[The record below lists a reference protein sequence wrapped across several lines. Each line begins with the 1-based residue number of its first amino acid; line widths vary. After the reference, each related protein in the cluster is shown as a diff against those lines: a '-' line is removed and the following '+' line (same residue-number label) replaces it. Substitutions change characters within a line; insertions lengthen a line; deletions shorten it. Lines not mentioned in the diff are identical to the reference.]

1 MTLSNIWTRK
11 PNKTVDIYTD
21 INDLKIGDLKKN
33 DPVAGVRALLPEVG
47 LQVLGTGHAVPGEP
61 VPNAR
66 LAELVDTSDEWIVSR
81 TGIRERYFCKD
92 ENNLDIAREA
102 AVLALQR
109 AGVKPEEIGV
119 CLVATFTPDH
129 MSPSIA
135 CQLQYELG
143 MQEDTIVFDINAAC
157 AGFLYAL
164 QTAHK
169 LLLAAPRRYALVLGS
184 EVISRALDFDD
195 RSTCVLFG
203 DGAAAVV
210 VELSADHK
218 YYSICGS
225 RGDTGKLLYCS
236 GPADER
242 LGIKPY
248 TVHMN
253 GPEVFRFAVDIIPR
267 SINAV
272 LDKAGLELDDIDHVV
287 CHQANNRIIAHVIKY
302 MKARPEQFF
311 VNLQHYGNTS
321 SASIPIALDN
331 MAQQGLLKPGMKIVC
346 VGFGAGFTWGACLL
360 EW

>member
-1 MTLSNIWTRK
+1 MTT
-11 PNKTVDIYTD
+11 
-21 INDLKIGDLKKN
+21 GD
-33 DPVAGVRALLPEVG
+33 PIAEVRSLLPEIG
-47 LQVLGTGHAVPGEP
+47 LRVLSTAHFVPGEP
-61 VPNAR
+61 VTNDDMAKM
-66 LAELVDTSDEWIVSR
+66 VDTSDEWIVSR
-81 TGIRERYFCKD
+81 TGIRERHFCKE

-102 AVLALQR
+102 ASLALQR
-109 AGVKPEEIGV
+109 AGITAEDIGV

-135 CQLQYELG
+135 CQLQYELA
-143 MQEDTIVFDINAAC
+143 MQQDTIVFDINAAC
-157 AGFLYAL
+157 AGFLYSL

-184 EVISRALDFDD
+184 EVISRVLDFED

-210 VELSADHK
+210 VELSTGHK

-225 RGDTGKLLYCS
+225 RGDTEKLLYCS

-242 LGIKPY
+242 LGAKPH
-248 TVHMN
+248 TVYMS
-253 GPEVFRFAVDIIPR
+253 GPDVFRFAVDIIPK
-267 SINAV
+267 SINQV
-272 LDKAGLELDDIDHVV
+272 LDKAGLELDDIDYVV
-287 CHQANNRIIAHVIKY
+287 CHQANNRIINFVIKA

-311 VNLQHYGNTS
+311 VNLQYYGNTS
-321 SASIPIALDN
+321 SASIPIALDD
-331 MAQQGLLKPGMKIVC
+331 MVQQGLLKRGMKIVC